1 MTDSTLTIVIAS
13 LIILLGLL
21 ILIARFRGEPTKNEK
36 GNPAE
41 RAARIEIV
49 ILGIFMIIA
58 GLIALI
64 RES

>member
-1 MTDSTLTIVIAS
+1 MTDATLTIIIAS

-21 ILIARFRGEPTKNEK
+21 ILIARFKGGPTNNEE
-36 GNPAE
+36 GNPAG

-49 ILGIFMIIA
+49 ILGIFMIIG

-64 RES
+64 REM